1 MMKPELTLLAWSVV
15 LAIVHMLATV
25 QALVMHK
32 GLMTAFGNRDNLPEL
47 PGWGGRA
54 GRANSNMAHNLVLF
68 AAVVLA
74 VVAAGRTNDMTLLG
88 AQLFFWGRVAYAVC
102 YLGGI
107 PYLRTLS
114 WLVSIIGIVLI
125 LLRLL

>member
-1 MMKPELTLLAWSVV
+1 MKPELTLLGWSVV

-25 QALVMHK
+25 QALVSQK
-32 GLMTAFGNRDNLPEL
+32 GLATAFGNRENLPEL
-47 PGWGGRA
+47 AGWGGRA
-54 GRANSNMAHNLVLF
+54 QRANVNMAQNLVLF

-74 VVAAGRTNDMTLLG
+74 AAVAGKGNSMTLLG

-107 PYLRTLS
+107 PYLRTAS
-114 WLVSIIGIVLI
+114 WLVSLVGIALI
-125 LLRLL
+125 LIQLY

>member
-1 MMKPELTLLAWSVV
+1 MRPEITLLAWSAI
-15 LAIVHMLATV
+15 LAIVHMLVTV
-25 QALVMHK
+25 QALVNQK
-32 GLMTAFGNRDNLPEL
+32 GLMTAFGNRENLGEL
-47 PGWGGRA
+47 AGWGGRA
-54 GRANSNMAHNLVLF
+54 QRANVNMAQNLVVF

-74 VVAAGRTNDMTLLG
+74 AVAAGRTNEMTLLG

-107 PYLRTLS
+107 PYLRTAS

-125 LLRLL
+125 LIQLF

>member
-1 MMKPELTLLAWSVV
+1 MKPEITLLAWSVV
-15 LAIVHMLATV
+15 LAIVHMLAAV
-25 QALVMHK
+25 QALVNQK
-32 GLMTAFGNRDNLPEL
+32 GLMTAFGNRENLPEL
-47 PGWGGRA
+47 AGWGGRA
-54 GRANSNMAHNLVLF
+54 QRANVNMAQNLVVF

-74 VVAAGRTNDMTLLG
+74 AVAVGGTNDMTLLG

-107 PYLRTLS
+107 KYLRTAS

-125 LLRLL
+125 LIQLL

>member
-1 MMKPELTLLAWSVV
+1 MRPEITLLAWSAI
-15 LAIVHMLATV
+15 LAIVHMLVTV
-25 QALVMHK
+25 QALVNQK
-32 GLMTAFGNRDNLPEL
+32 GLMTAFGNRENLGEL
-47 PGWGGRA
+47 AGWGGRA
-54 GRANSNMAHNLVLF
+54 QRANVNMAQNLVVF

-74 VVAAGRTNDMTLLG
+74 AVAAGRTNDMTLLG

-107 PYLRTLS
+107 PYLRTAS

-125 LLRLL
+125 LIQLF

>member
-1 MMKPELTLLAWSVV
+1 MKPELTLLAWSVV

-25 QALVMHK
+25 QALVMNK
-32 GLMTAFGNRDNLPEL
+32 GLMTAFGNRENLPEL

-54 GRANSNMAHNLVLF
+54 QRANVNMAQNLVLF

-74 VVAAGRTNDMTLLG
+74 AVAADRTNDMTLLG

-125 LLRLL
+125 LIRLL

>member
-1 MMKPELTLLAWSVV
+1 MKPELMLLAWSVV

-25 QALVMHK
+25 QALVMQR
-32 GLMTAFGNRDNLPEL
+32 GLMTAFGNRENLPEL
-47 PGWGGRA
+47 TGWGGRA
-54 GRANSNMAHNLVLF
+54 ARANVNMAQNLVLF

-74 VVAAGRTNDMTLLG
+74 AVAAGATSGTTLLG

-107 PYLRTLS
+107 PYLRTVS

-125 LLRLL
+125 LIPLL

>member
-1 MMKPELTLLAWSVV
+1 MKPELTLLAWSVV
-15 LAIVHMLATV
+15 LAIVHMFATV
-25 QALVMHK
+25 QALVGQK
-32 GLMTAFGNRDNLPEL
+32 GLMTAFGNRENLPEL
-47 PGWGGRA
+47 AGWGGRA
-54 GRANSNMAHNLVLF
+54 RRANVNMAQNLVLF

-74 VVAAGRTNDMTLLG
+74 VVAVGRTNDMTLLG
-88 AQLFFWGRVAYAVC
+88 AQLFFWSRVAYAVC

-125 LLRLL
+125 LIRLL